1 MCFTARPRM
10 GGRRAVG
17 RRCRGGPRRDRPLM
31 GSRPRPPHHGGAV
44 TRLGSC
50 ADIGCR
56 VSSVNKSMDSG
67 CQSGFRINHRKSRSA
82 ILQRFCGIPLAEKRD
97 VVVKKNMSHLVRSS
111 GVRCADV
118 VGASRGA
125 VRVIGNLLVSGR
137 ALRARSAIVSGM
149 SRWACRAL
157 HSFVCR
163 DLVVSRWEYQ
173 SPPCLFKKMLVH
185 P

>member
-1 MCFTARPRM
+1 MVVLVVTGPVWGAGHARPLR
-10 GGRRAVG
+10 GR
-17 RRCRGGPRRDRPLM
+17 
-31 GSRPRPPHHGGAV
+31 AV

-56 VSSVNKSMDSG
+56 VSVNKSMDSG
-67 CQSGFRINHRKSRSA
+67 CQSGFRRNHQKSRSA

>member
-1 MCFTARPRM
+1 MTGPLWGA
-10 GGRRAVG
+10 GRAH
-17 RRCRGGPRRDRPLM
+17 PLM
-31 GSRPRPPHHGGAV
+31 GGAV

-56 VSSVNKSMDSG
+56 VSVNKSMDSG
-67 CQSGFRINHRKSRSA
+67 CQSGFRRNHQKSRSA

-137 ALRARSAIVSGM
+137 ALCMSVGECEQHGRRAR
-149 SRWACRAL
+149 RAPDSL
-157 HSFVCR
+157 VVR
-163 DLVVSRWEYQ
+163 DLSRPQRGEA
-173 SPPCLFKKMLVH
+173 PMLRLQEEAREH

>member
-1 MCFTARPRM
+1 MTDPL
-10 GGRRAVG
+10 GGAGRAH
-17 RRCRGGPRRDRPLM
+17 PLM
-31 GSRPRPPHHGGAV
+31 GGAV

-56 VSSVNKSMDSG
+56 VSVNKSMDSG
-67 CQSGFRINHRKSRSA
+67 CQSGFRRNHQKSRSA

-97 VVVKKNMSHLVRSS
+97 VVVKKKMSHLVRSS

-125 VRVIGNLLVSGR
+125 ERVIGNLLVSGR
-137 ALRARSAIVSGM
+137 ALRARSAIVGGM

>member
-1 MCFTARPRM
+1 MFFEFFGELFSGGGFLSNIFFFTRATRRREEMRPSDRELGRPRT
-10 GGRRAVG
+10 GV
-17 RRCRGGPRRDRPLM
+17 
-31 GSRPRPPHHGGAV
+31 
-44 TRLGSC
+44 
-50 ADIGCR
+50 
-56 VSSVNKSMDSG
+56 
-67 CQSGFRINHRKSRSA
+67 
-82 ILQRFCGIPLAEKRD
+82 AELNR
-97 VVVKKNMSHLVRSS
+97 
-111 GVRCADV
+111 
-118 VGASRGA
+118 GAS
-125 VRVIGNLLVSGR
+125 VVIGNLLDSGR

>member
-1 MCFTARPRM
+1 
-10 GGRRAVG
+10 
-17 RRCRGGPRRDRPLM
+17 
-31 GSRPRPPHHGGAV
+31 
-44 TRLGSC
+44 LGSC

-56 VSSVNKSMDSG
+56 VSVTCNKSMDSG
-67 CQSGFRINHRKSRSA
+67 CQSGFRRNHQKSRSA

-97 VVVKKNMSHLVRSS
+97 VVVKKNMAHLVRSS

-163 DLVVSRWEYQ
+163 DLVVSMGVPIATLPLQEDARASLKEVFVVEAVRVWRRKGSRRGCNGDGGALASAGQLDY
-173 SPPCLFKKMLVH
+173 H
-185 P
+185 R

>member
-1 MCFTARPRM
+1 MWSVTARPRV

-17 RRCRGGPRRDRPLM
+17 RWGCDGVVLVSIEVVRERYVFVLTCDGMFCEFFGELFSGRASLGGFLSIIFFFTRATRRWKAMRPSGREL
-31 GSRPRPPHHGGAV
+31 GRPRAGGAELN
-44 TRLGSC
+44 R
-50 ADIGCR
+50 
-56 VSSVNKSMDSG
+56 
-67 CQSGFRINHRKSRSA
+67 
-82 ILQRFCGIPLAEKRD
+82 
-97 VVVKKNMSHLVRSS
+97 
-111 GVRCADV
+111 
-118 VGASRGA
+118 GASI
-125 VRVIGNLLVSGR
+125 VIGNLLGSGR